1 MARNRIGEK
10 IDVNRISP
18 MRTRYPIGRDGTP
31 YAGWRI
37 RSPFETMR
45 RRGGCDDNFVD
56 KAMKS
61 VRLARVHSSEH
72 FFTLVGTPLELTAGS
87 EFLQ

>member
-1 MARNRIGEK
+1 
-10 IDVNRISP
+10 
-18 MRTRYPIGRDGTP
+18 
-31 YAGWRI
+31 
-37 RSPFETMR
+37 MR

-72 FFTLVGTPLELTAGS
+72 FFALVGTPLELTAGS